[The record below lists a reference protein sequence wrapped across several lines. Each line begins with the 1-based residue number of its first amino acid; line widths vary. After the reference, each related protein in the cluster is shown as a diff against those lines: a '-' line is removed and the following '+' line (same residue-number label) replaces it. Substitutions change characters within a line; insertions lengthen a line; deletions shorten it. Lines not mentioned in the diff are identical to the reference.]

1 MDTPVIASTRSGYWI
16 CGSLS
21 VMGCRK
27 PVITSAVTLWLL
39 GVIGG
44 LGVNGR
50 HHEKVSSASETG
62 NTVLDL
68 SGNIKGL

>member
-1 MDTPVIASTRSGYWI
+1 
-16 CGSLS
+16 
-21 VMGCRK
+21 MGCRK